1 MPFDSQPTLGGEL
14 LSARPLQATE
24 HSALYAVASDAS
36 PNINCKRGP
45 IECQSVDSLPGMV
58 LYETRLEGTYSSSPS
73 LG

>member
-36 PNINCKRGP
+36 PLAPHTRDVIYLGDGEIALITP
-45 IECQSVDSLPGMV
+45 ESHLPS
-58 LYETRLEGTYSSSPS
+58 EE
-73 LG
+73 